1 MYSTQCALL
10 ISYTGMN
17 INIINIRVHVISNN
31 SILLSVGVSL
41 SGYSTAHML
50 CGIGAS
56 LLLFMHA
63 CEKLFVNRVACP
75 NSQNYEKKDYE
86 W

>member
-1 MYSTQCALL
+1 MH
-10 ISYTGMN
+10 ISYIGMN
-17 INIINIRVHVISNN
+17 INIINIRVHVISNI

-41 SGYSTAHML
+41 SGYSTVH
-50 CGIGAS
+50 
-56 LLLFMHA
+56 MHA
-63 CEKLFVNRVACP
+63 CEKQFVNRVACP